1 MTPKD
6 SEYFEMLTENTV
18 GWETGLDELLRNDIK
33 DMCNDD
39 KYFIFEE
46 ILVQALFCFFR
57 DPTVPDLLKVR
68 TNFILL
74 GLTE

>member
-1 MTPKD
+1 MD
-6 SEYFEMLTENTV
+6 EM
-18 GWETGLDELLRNDIK
+18 LRNDIK

-57 DPTVPDLLKVR
+57 DPTVPGLLKVSSLFKLR
-68 TNFILL
+68 LFPMSQL
-74 GLTE
+74 

>member
-6 SEYFEMLTENTV
+6 TEYFEMLTENTV

-46 ILVQALFCFFR
+46 ILV
-57 DPTVPDLLKVR
+57 
-68 TNFILL
+68 
-74 GLTE
+74 